1 MQNKWTLSNSYVHT
15 LDCRQWRKR
24 NTQRK
29 VILSRM
35 SSWSKSLSF
44 LLQVWDLLLS
54 PKGKPGCHFVL
65 VEKNCWHEEI
75 LFILFLVLQL
85 QPQSKKRSG
94 HRWEWNYFSHEIGL
108 SPASLFEVIFEK
120 NAHFP
125 IEDLTN
131 YCF

>member
-65 VEKNCWHEEI
+65 VEKSCWHEEI

-108 SPASLFEVIFEK
+108 SPASLFEVFFEK

>member
-1 MQNKWTLSNSYVHT
+1 
-15 LDCRQWRKR
+15 
-24 NTQRK
+24 
-29 VILSRM
+29 M

-54 PKGKPGCHFVL
+54 PEAKPGCHFVL
-65 VEKNCWHEEI
+65 VEKNYWHEEI

-108 SPASLFEVIFEK
+108 SPASLWSILWKKCTLSYWGSYKLWFLMDLATW
-120 NAHFP
+120 NAPCLNSKLVSCLGEYFMNCK
-125 IEDLTN
+125 IS
-131 YCF
+131 